1 MLQND
6 KVFIDPTKFTAD
18 DFPIIVLKDDLR
30 TFLGWG
36 IKDRTSGN
44 YCHSEILWKPNELV
58 SQGWLFGTLPL
69 SNEMKSSNML
79 KFWRIKNL
87 TKDEKLSIMIA
98 IQNRLNRPLWQR
110 SYDFI
115 GTFIGQLTGIR
126 WLRIPG
132 LDYCSEQVNTD
143 YISIIPRAKGTVR
156 SLPNPVDIDTGCNAN
171 LDIWEC
177 LGYWWAD

>member
-1 MLQND
+1 MD
-6 KVFIDPTKFTAD
+6 DRVYVDPTKFTED
-18 DFPIIVLKDDLR
+18 DLPVLVLKDDLR

-44 YCHSEILWKPNELV
+44 YCHSEILWKPNQLV
-58 SQGWLFGTLPL
+58 SQGWLFEILPL
-69 SNEMKSSNML
+69 ANEMKSSNIL

-87 TKDEKLSIMIA
+87 TTDEKFKIMLA
-98 IQNRLNRPLWQR
+98 IQGRLQRPALER

-132 LDYCSEQVNTD
+132 LDYCSEEVDVD
-143 YISIIPRAKGTVR
+143 YISVIPRANGTVR
-156 SLPNPVDIDTGCNAN
+156 KLPNPVDIDNGCNAHI
-171 LDIWEC
+171 DVWEC
-177 LGYWWAD
+177 LGFWWED